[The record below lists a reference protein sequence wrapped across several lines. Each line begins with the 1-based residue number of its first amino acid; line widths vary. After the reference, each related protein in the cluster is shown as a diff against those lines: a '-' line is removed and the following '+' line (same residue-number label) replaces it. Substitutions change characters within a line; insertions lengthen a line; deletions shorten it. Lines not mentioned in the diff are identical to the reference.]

1 MAVDREIGDS
11 MLLDVEWDVLPR
23 RVAARS
29 RVCERLT
36 ERVAIVDVELASRAV
51 NVYGQQPRVLFL
63 YLSC

>member
-1 MAVDREIGDS
+1 